1 MSKENRWIVERRD
14 VHHYLPLEKFFLE
27 LWTEE
32 IEGGEGLFQFRTII
46 KGEDGKEV
54 VNVVGPGK
62 FSLEK
67 EALGKL
73 KEVMVERQSNNP
85 SPSK

>member
-1 MSKENRWIVERRD
+1 MNEKKWIVEKKD

-32 IEGGEGLFQFRTII
+32 IEKSGGLFQFRVIV

-54 VNVVGPGK
+54 VNATGPGK

-67 EALGKL
+67 DALGL
-73 KEVMVERQSNNP
+73 LREVMIERQSHNP
-85 SPSK
+85 KASI